1 MEISTLQSLDHK
13 KLFPQWFLEKCC
25 PKFLTGDSSLKFY
38 SHDECELECNLK
50 LDCVF
55 WSYKPEDGTCRLDTI
70 DEHCSKVRTA
80 MELLV
85 FKDKDSVLL
94 SFTKLRQFYKIAIG
108 FEPLTNIWLQY
119 LFIILLLLCVQQKA
133 PAFCSKEGTSAPQF
147 AILIS
152 IFLLWLSIGN
162 AIIVGFTCYRNL
174 PKTEYWHNILMHLE

>member
-1 MEISTLQSLDHK
+1 MTPAWSSTATTSVNSNATWSWTVSSGPTSLRMEPVAWTPLMSIAA
-13 KLFPQWFLEKCC
+13 
-25 PKFLTGDSSLKFY
+25 
-38 SHDECELECNLK
+38 
-50 LDCVF
+50 
-55 WSYKPEDGTCRLDTI
+55 RLG
-70 DEHCSKVRTA
+70 TA